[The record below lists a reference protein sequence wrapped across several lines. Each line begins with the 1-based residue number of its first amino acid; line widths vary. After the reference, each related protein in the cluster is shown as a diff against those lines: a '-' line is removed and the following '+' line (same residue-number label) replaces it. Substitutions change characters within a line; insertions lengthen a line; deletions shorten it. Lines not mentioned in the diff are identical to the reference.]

1 MKPVSIAR
9 TKPLQG
15 RELLGALEQLQGVP
29 ASRVLRV
36 CGYVM
41 RTGKGQR
48 RRRPRAFVR
57 AVVQAC
63 GVESGIENRSV
74 ATVVRWA
81 CLSDQLKKQK
91 TIDKPLLRPDVM
103 ALARQGIE
111 QYREALRELA
121 R

>member
-1 MKPVSIAR
+1 MKPVITIR

-15 RELLGALEQLQGVP
+15 RELLGALEQLQGLP

-41 RTGKGQR
+41 RTGKGQQ

-57 AVVQAC
+57 AVVQAR
-63 GVESGIENRSV
+63 GAESGFENRSV

-81 CLSDQLKKQK
+81 CVSDQQK
-91 TIDKPLLRPDVM
+91 MQRPTGKPLLRPDVM
-103 ALARQGIE
+103 VLARQGIE
-111 QYREALRELA
+111 QYREALIELA